1 MFPSISFINLMK
13 FKAIIVSGKVVA
25 LMVAQNLRF
34 YYQKANDF
42 WDKRWSKVIKT
53 MKGIDTIGIQRKK

>member
-1 MFPSISFINLMK
+1 MFPSIIFINLMK

-42 WDKRWSKVIKT
+42 
-53 MKGIDTIGIQRKK
+53 